1 MATGL
6 AIVESSVALCQ
17 ATRWARSRIFID
29 PESATDKQR
38 EEAIALC
45 NRCPV
50 LRECARA
57 ALQSGTTLDT
67 AFKNPATQVIQA
79 GVVCDGSTDSEKEL
93 ARRAGIP
100 VEKIARSSVRH
111 KPKVEGAPCRGC
123 GRTLWRWTRE
133 PGEIPEGYVMHYA
146 RGYCV
151 KCRTLYTRW
160 LKKWRATEQGE
171 QQQLMRAV
179 IRKDYPLR

>member
-1 MATGL
+1 MTTGFV
-6 AIVESSVALCQ
+6 IVETSVALCQ
-17 ATRWARSRIFID
+17 ATQWATSHVFID

-45 NRCPV
+45 NRCPA

-67 AFKNPATQVIQA
+67 AYKNPATQVIQA
-79 GVVCDGSTDSEKEL
+79 GVECDGSPNSEKEL

-100 VEKIARSSVRH
+100 VGKIVRSKVGR
-111 KPKVEGAPCRGC
+111 KPKVEGTPCRGC

-151 KCRTLYTRW
+151 NCRTLYTRC

-179 IRKDYPLR
+179 MRKDYPLS